1 MEVTTL
7 TTGTV
12 KFDGDAHGIAFSVY
26 VREDGQV
33 KLWVKR
39 GGMAILPG
47 RARCSAATSRTW
59 NSDRSPDRSP
69 GTAST
74 TEYATTPRGIPAPRG
89 S

>member
-1 MEVTTL
+1 MHNMERTTL

-26 VREDGQV
+26 VRENGQV

-47 RARCSAATSRTW
+47 
-59 NSDRSPDRSP
+59 P
-69 GTAST
+69 GTMFGRHFSNV
-74 TEYATTPRGIPAPRG
+74 ELGPK

>member
-1 MEVTTL
+1 MTRAWGDDDRDPQHNMKGTTL
-7 TTGTV
+7 TNGTV

-26 VREDGQV
+26 VRKNGKI

-47 RARCSAATSRTW
+47 
-59 NSDRSPDRSP
+59 P
-69 GTAST
+69 GTMFGRDFSNV
-74 TEYATTPRGIPAPRG
+74 ELGPR

>member
-1 MEVTTL
+1 MHNMEGTTL

-26 VREDGQV
+26 VRENGHIR
-33 KLWVKR
+33 LWVKR

-47 RARCSAATSRTW
+47 
-59 NSDRSPDRSP
+59 P
-69 GTAST
+69 GTMFGRNFSNV
-74 TEYATTPRGIPAPRG
+74 ELGPK